1 MRFLLDA
8 NVFIQA
14 HRLHYPFDV
23 FPAFWSWL
31 EQENATGSIG
41 SIKEV
46 YDEIEDGKDPL
57 ADWIKALDSETWFL
71 KCDDEDTQRCYAEIA
86 NEIMAG
92 THYTQSA
99 KEEFL
104 TVADSWLIAKV
115 RAMNLTVVTEER
127 SNTQKKNKI
136 FVPDICNM
144 YNLPCIN
151 TIGLIRALGGR
162 FG

>member
-14 HRLHYPFDV
+14 HRLYYPFDV
-23 FPAFWSWL
+23 FPAFWGWI
-31 EQENATGSIG
+31 EQENAAGSIG

-46 YDEIEDGKDPL
+46 YDEIEDGNDPL
-57 ADWIKALDSETWFL
+57 AVWIKALDSEKWFL
-71 KCDDEDTQRCYAEIA
+71 KCDDEDTQRYYAEIA

-99 KEEFL
+99 KAEFL

-127 SNTQKKNKI
+127 SNTQRRNKI

-144 YNLPCIN
+144 YNIPCIN
-151 TIGLIRALGGR
+151 TIGLIRTLGGR